1 MASSQYAAGA
11 ITPRKSASTR
21 RADVFEDLPSKSHLV
36 TVNPGSLYPRKVSH
50 QSRRQDTSLTCII
63 VQFLDES
70 DDVRSQYT
78 DDGSYP
84 FASPPADYDN
94 SPKPGSSR
102 SGQGQKDT
110 TVSSFN
116 TITPSEGF
124 TVLSLLNSDPPSQ
137 SQSRIATPR
146 SQDEPSQLD
155 TFQQTESSTFVYQQ
169 PPGQPILWPLEHE
182 QEATLLQHY
191 IENVALFVGDNTPL
205 LQQKLTIRSLTW

>member
-1 MASSQYAAGA
+1 VTVSSQYAVDA
-11 ITPRKSASTR
+11 ITPRRNASTSQ
-21 RADVFEDLPSKSHLV
+21 ADVFEGPPFKSHLV
-36 TVNPGSLYPRKVSH
+36 TISPGSLCLREVSH
-50 QSRRQDTSLTCII
+50 QSRRRKLLLTCFI

-78 DDGSYP
+78 EDDYYP
-84 FASPPADYDN
+84 FTSPTAEYDD

-102 SGQGQKDT
+102 NGKTRNDT
-110 TVSSFN
+110 TVTSFN
-116 TITPSEGF
+116 TITPTEGF

-146 SQDEPSQLD
+146 SLDEPSQLD

-191 IENVALFVGDNTPL
+191 IENVALFVSDDTL
-205 LQQKLTIRSLTW
+205 LL

>member
-1 MASSQYAAGA
+1 
-11 ITPRKSASTR
+11 
-21 RADVFEDLPSKSHLV
+21 V
-36 TVNPGSLYPRKVSH
+36 TISPGSLCLREVSH
-50 QSRRQDTSLTCII
+50 QSRRRKLLLTCFI

-78 DDGSYP
+78 EDDYYP
-84 FASPPADYDN
+84 FTSPTAEYDD

-102 SGQGQKDT
+102 NGKTRNDT
-110 TVSSFN
+110 TVTSFN
-116 TITPSEGF
+116 TITPTEGF

-146 SQDEPSQLD
+146 SLDEPSQLD

-191 IENVALFVGDNTPL
+191 IENVALFVSDDTL
-205 LQQKLTIRSLTW
+205 LL